1 MNGIC
6 HTRVVNEEIMNLV
19 NDKIDRVIF
28 LLLGDKYEKTFTV
41 GELREKY
48 GYPNISDSELSD
60 AIIND
65 LPD

>member
-6 HTRVVNEEIMNLV
+6 HTRAVNEEIMNLV

-41 GELREKY
+41 GELKEKH
-48 GYPNISDSELSD
+48 GYPDMTDEELFQ
-60 AIIND
+60 AIMND

>member
-1 MNGIC
+1 
-6 HTRVVNEEIMNLV
+6 MNLV

-41 GELREKY
+41 DELRKNY
-48 GYPNISDSELSD
+48 GYPNISDGELSD